1 MCRRCRIVIAS
12 GQSQSG
18 KQPWPIRHTPP
29 YRNVD
34 HAPFIYFDVVPSFG
48 VMHGTVQ
55 IELAAR
61 TLSPAGKDVDIEIVA
76 CGRLRCS
83 PTAAQ
88 ALRDA
93 IDKSLKML
101 AQPQSLPT
109 AGSATIQ

>member
-1 MCRRCRIVIAS
+1 MMADPKRPA
-12 GQSQSG
+12 
-18 KQPWPIRHTPP
+18 TPP

-34 HAPFIYFDVVPSFG
+34 TAPFVYFDVVPSFG
-48 VMHGTVQ
+48 VMQGTVQ

-61 TLSPAGKDVDIEIVA
+61 TLSPAGKDLAIELVA

-83 PTAAQ
+83 PMAAQ

-101 AQPQSLPT
+101 AQPQPQSAP
-109 AGSATIQ
+109 AVGSATIQ